1 MRILFSLIL
10 ISSFVLRSVTNKS
23 AKRERL
29 KQETMSD
36 SCSTSRPLPASGN
49 ERLFSGVSCS
59 PPFFHFFLT
68 SSYST
73 LLHQL
78 VCIISL
84 FQRAAGFNFSCKLSL
99 FFSPI
104 VFLFLIVASFSPNV
118 FCYHHESDDV

>member
-1 MRILFSLIL
+1 MFSLIL
-10 ISSFVLRSVTNKS
+10 MSSFVLRSVINKS

-36 SCSTSRPLPASGN
+36 SCSTSHSLPVSGN
-49 ERLFSGVSCS
+49 EKLFSGVSCS
-59 PPFFHFFLT
+59 PSFFHFFLT

-84 FQRAAGFNFSCKLSL
+84 FQRAAGFNFCSKLSL
-99 FFSPI
+99 FFSNCFI
-104 VFLFLIVASFSPNV
+104 YFSWSLLFHRRFLLPS
-118 FCYHHESDDV
+118 